1 VIMAKIIQTFEG
13 PSCATAWLEG
23 VQFVRDAKRAYNVSL
38 GVETPAELRPVDVA
52 IQDCVDAF
60 LRAHDSDPLSTVAS
74 SIFPAG
80 QYLHGGATEVFNEIP
95 DLLSKMKGRWDGYAG
110 RMLAKTLTLDNEP
123 ISPLERLLLKMKR
136 QAKSGSIYD
145 ISIDDPHDPLLDL
158 TIYEAEKDAGSIYPP
173 CLMHLSF
180 KLVKK
185 RVYLTATYR
194 SHYYVQKVLG
204 NLLGLAQLQFF
215 IATEL
220 GNGFSVGPLVC
231 HSTDAT
237 FDRGGGKKP
246 KWSNDESKALIDEC
260 LAIVADYDSSTAQ
273 ATA

>member
-1 VIMAKIIQTFEG
+1 MPKIIQPFEG
-13 PSCATAWLEG
+13 PSCASVWLDA

-38 GVETPAELRPVDVA
+38 GVENAAELRPVDVA
-52 IQDCVDAF
+52 IQDCVDTF
-60 LRAHDSDPLSTVAS
+60 LRLHDSEPLSSVAS
-74 SIFPAG
+74 DIFPAG
-80 QYLHGGATEVFNEIP
+80 QYLHGGATELFTEIP
-95 DLLSKMKGRWDGYAG
+95 KLLPKMKGRWDGYAG
-110 RMLAKTLTLDNEP
+110 RMLAKTLTLDGEP
-123 ISPLERLLLKMKR
+123 ISPLERLLRKMKR

-145 ISIDDPHDPLLDL
+145 LSIDDPDDPLLDL
-158 TIYEAEKDAGSIYPP
+158 EIYEADKDAGSIYPP

-180 KLVKK
+180 KLVQKK
-185 RVYLTATYR
+185 VYLTATYR

-231 HSTDAT
+231 HSTYAT
-237 FDRGGGKKP
+237 FDSGGGKPP
-246 KWSNDESKALIDEC
+246 KWTSGEAKAMIHQC
-260 LAIVADYDSSTAQ
+260 LAIAASYDSSTAH